1 MKKPHIILPAF
12 LLTAALV
19 LSGCTGKTKTPP
31 VADKDTASESSSDSN
46 SENSTESG
54 EMSSADP
61 SPESTDENSTSSS
74 DECQPYQEIYLDQQ
88 YLETLEQDRLYVR
101 VCLYMDDEAIRAD
114 YEKKYPELV
123 GTEVYWNY
131 LSRFFSNR
139 GEQLIREFVSDYDID
154 YEEIPSTFK
163 LGGCFSCNLD
173 KNTIS
178 TMLNDTRVAEIIY
191 HIGNSTIVPF

>member
-1 MKKPHIILPAF
+1 
-12 LLTAALV
+12 
-19 LSGCTGKTKTPP
+19 
-31 VADKDTASESSSDSN
+31 
-46 SENSTESG
+46 
-54 EMSSADP
+54 MSSADP

-74 DECQPYQEIYLDQQ
+74 DEYQPYQEIYLDQQ

-139 GEQLIREFVSDYDID
+139 GEQMIKDFVSDYNIA
-154 YEEIPSTFK
+154 YEELEEHMFK
-163 LGGCFSCNLD
+163 MGGSFKYELD
-173 KNTIS
+173 KDTIS

-191 HIGNSTIVPF
+191 YIGNGTIVPF